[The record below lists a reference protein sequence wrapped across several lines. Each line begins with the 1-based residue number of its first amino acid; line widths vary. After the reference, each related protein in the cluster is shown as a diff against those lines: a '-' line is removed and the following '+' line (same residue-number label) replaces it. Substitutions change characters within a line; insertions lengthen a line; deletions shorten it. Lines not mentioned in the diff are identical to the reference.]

1 MSLESRI
8 CREQTPRQGVK
19 GNSLNSNSADFKGFW
34 PGLLVNR
41 VEDLVEIFEPLC
53 QQEVCLGKK
62 SSKKVNQNTIL
73 AMQYSRYDVLVYETY
88 QKKQKLPQGQVLVD
102 EMVAKLHHQIKASV
116 YTKIR

>member
-19 GNSLNSNSADFKGFW
+19 GNSANFKGFW

-41 VEDLVEIFEPLC
+41 VQDLVEIFEPLC

-62 SSKKVNQNTIL
+62 SSKKVNQNTNL
-73 AMQYSRYDVLVYETY
+73 AMQYSGYEVFVYETY
-88 QKKQKLPQGQVLVD
+88 QKKTKSPSRISLSRRIGSKTTSPNQG
-102 EMVAKLHHQIKASV
+102 IS
-116 YTKIR
+116 TKIQ